1 MSTKVFVKL
10 VFAAVFVFSNS
21 LWASKKSRAIRYG
34 TMVGQQTGD
43 SISNNS
49 QANAGVNSTEYDS
62 IKQSSVDNLNNGQ
75 KGQTVAYLMAGGLAV
90 AAARH
95 YGMCSG
101 WNLAACAAGAVLAA
115 MALSANKSGKSFN
128 TPNADSWNNV
138 CQYSSSG
145 CSGAAP
151 NPYNAAVDVVRTS
164 EDLIKVEKM
173 NKSKGVSVDTSSGLV
188 KLPNGKEMN
197 LNDPASMSAVMG
209 SQNTSKLL
217 SEVKGIEQEAMRKVE
232 QIQPTSL
239 EAAYGM
245 GNSGM
250 LAGPGYDLESDD
262 SVNSNLEKAAN
273 ARKPAQVNGLTKNFN
288 GDPIGV
294 SGDSI
299 FGMMSRRY
307 KLKSNQKS
315 FFGPEL

>member
-1 MSTKVFVKL
+1 MIIKVFTKF
-10 VFAAVFVFSNS
+10 VFTVIFVFSGS
-21 LWASKKSRAIRYG
+21 LFASKKSRAIRYG

-43 SISNNS
+43 AITQNS
-49 QANAGVNSTEYDS
+49 QANTGVNQTEYDS
-62 IKQSSVDNLNNGQ
+62 IKQSSTDNVNNSQ
-75 KGQTVAYLMAGGLAV
+75 KGQTVAYLMAGGLAIS
-90 AAARH
+90 AAQQ
-95 YGMCSG
+95 YGMCTG
-101 WNLAACAAGAVLAA
+101 QNYAACAAGAVLAA
-115 MALSANKSGKSFN
+115 MAMSANKSGKSFDVPI
-128 TPNADSWNNV
+128 TDSWNNV

-145 CSGAAP
+145 CSGAVP
-151 NPYNAAVDVVRTS
+151 NPYGAAVDVGRTN
-164 EDLIKVEKM
+164 EALINVEKM